1 MTTQHQYSMN
11 TDNDRNAAGTDLLAR
26 IAANGANHR
35 IVLTNACWL
44 PGTGFL
50 RDNGDPQCH
59 VPDGAY
65 VEFAN
70 ALEMVNIIKADGR
83 RSLTSI
89 SASVRKTVVNPIVR
103 KAFGTSWHEAP
114 NRNIMQEWALRQSFA
129 PVAAPAPV
137 AEAAP
142 AAAPAQDN
150 GLDALIA
157 AMSKTEAPAPVAEP
171 KTDLPDIFAD
181 ILAGAEKARAPVAQA
196 TEAQPVAT
204 KTKAQLVDE
213 VMSATGMSKSA
224 ATRQPEHVLKNI
236 LGL

>member
-11 TDNDRNAAGTDLLAR
+11 TDSDRNAAGNDLLEC
-26 IAANGANHR
+26 IAKNGANHR

-65 VEFAN
+65 TEFAN

-83 RSLTSI
+83 RTLTSI
-89 SASVRKTVVNPIVR
+89 SASVRKNTVNPIVR
-103 KAFGTSWHEAP
+103 KTFGASWHEAP

-129 PVAAPAPV
+129 PVATPVAAPVAAPAPAQENSLDALIASMSKTKAPAPV
-137 AEAAP
+137 AA
-142 AAAPAQDN
+142 
-150 GLDALIA
+150 
-157 AMSKTEAPAPVAEP
+157 P
-171 KTDLPDIFAD
+171 KTDGLPDIFAD

-204 KTKAQLVDE
+204 KTKAQLVAE

-224 ATRQPEHVLKNI
+224 AERQPVSVLNNI